1 MNERHVQEA
10 ECPQKPLLI
19 HLLRKVENGEE
30 WAAGSMLRGAVVGV
44 GLGMRNFGSWGFR
57 AGDIGEL
64 VGSVT
69 SPTHLLSTSISR
81 PLYCP
86 LPFPSF
92 SGTES

>member
-1 MNERHVQEA
+1 MSLKA
-10 ECPQKPLLI
+10 FADPF
-19 HLLRKVENGEE
+19 LLRSRKWGGMGCREHVKGRC
-30 WAAGSMLRGAVVGV
+30 GGV
-44 GLGMRNFGSWGFR
+44 GLGMGNFGSWGFR

-69 SPTHLLSTSISR
+69 CPSHLLSTSISR

-86 LPFPSF
+86 LPLPSF